1 MLGQLCFAR
10 GVVAPGVVVVPG
22 VVVDG
27 VFDEP
32 PPAAQAAPAPI
43 AATTMITATSV
54 RSRVNPH
61 LLVGIPKGNRAD
73 LRRDQELPKRSA
85 RAGAPP
91 APRGLG
97 QRVVFATVAVNA
109 NMPVLSDCEPEQVS
123 IVRFMR
129 PVLWP

>member
-85 RAGAPP
+85 R
-91 APRGLG
+91 
-97 QRVVFATVAVNA
+97 VVFATVAVNA
-109 NMPVLSDCEPEQVS
+109 NMPLLSDCEPEQVS